1 MRGRTAGRRGRM
13 LFSAGLAVTLA
24 GAPPATALPGLP
36 FLQLSSG
43 ARSAAM
49 GGAAVALADP
59 EALYHNPAAIPLG
72 ASAAAFSHTEW
83 IQDIRHDY
91 VTLSRATGD
100 RALALGL
107 QLSQATDLEFRT
119 GPSNEAL
126 GDFGVYEG
134 VLTLG
139 YGHAWS
145 ASTRLGAA
153 VKLIRQSIYTESAT
167 GYATDIGAVH
177 EYGSELTVAVA
188 ARNLGSMDAL
198 DRTATKLPKAL
209 HAGFAYTGVERLL
222 LTAEVRRIAGA
233 TTAHYGAEYR
243 IGQRLHLRGGY
254 QTADSRDLGFG
265 LGIQSRSYRI
275 NYAFVPFASGLGD
288 AHRFSLVFHPAP

>member
-1 MRGRTAGRRGRM
+1 M
-13 LFSAGLAVTLA
+13 LLAAGLAVTFA
-24 GAPPATALPGLP
+24 GAATAVPGLP

-72 ASAAAFSHTEW
+72 SSTAAFSHTEW
-83 IQDIRHDY
+83 IQEIRHDY

-119 GPSNEAL
+119 GPSSESL
-126 GDFGVYEG
+126 GDFGLYEG
-134 VLTLG
+134 ALALG
-139 YGHAWS
+139 YSRAWS
-145 ASTRLGAA
+145 NSTRLGAA
-153 VKLIRQSIYTESAT
+153 FKLIRQSIYTQSAT
-167 GYATDIGAVH
+167 GYAADVGAVRH
-177 EYGSELTVAVA
+177 IGSELAVAVA
-188 ARNLGSMDAL
+188 ARNLGRMDAL
-198 DRTATKLPKAL
+198 DRTATELPKAL
-209 HAGFAYTGVERLL
+209 HAGLAYAGVQRLL
-222 LTAEVRRIAGA
+222 LAAEARRVAGA
-233 TTAHYGAEYR
+233 TTVHFGAEYR
-243 IGQRLHLRGGY
+243 LGERLHLRGGY

-265 LGIQSRSYRI
+265 IGVQSHSYRV

-288 AHRFSLVFHPAP
+288 AHRFSLVFRPAP